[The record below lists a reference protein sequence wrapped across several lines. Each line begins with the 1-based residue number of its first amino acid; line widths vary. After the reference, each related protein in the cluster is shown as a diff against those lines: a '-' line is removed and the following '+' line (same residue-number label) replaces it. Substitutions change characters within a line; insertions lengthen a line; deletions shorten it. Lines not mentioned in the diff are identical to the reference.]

1 MADGWWLSRC
11 LAGAGWLAWLACW
24 LAGVAGRLVRE
35 RPRGGPE
42 EAQKRPRR
50 GPAEAQKA
58 RGVVQPWAAI
68 GGHRRPLAALRARAA
83 LPPKPPLLY

>member
-42 EAQKRPRR
+42 EAQK
-50 GPAEAQKA
+50 A
-58 RGVVQPWAAI
+58 RGVVPAFC
-68 GGHRRPLAALRARAA
+68 GLLRPLAALRARAA

>member
-1 MADGWWLSRC
+1 MADAWWLSRV

-24 LAGVAGRLVRE
+24 LAGLAGRLVRE

-50 GPAEAQKA
+50 SPEEAQKA
-58 RGVVQPWAAI
+58 RGVVQPWAAVASR
-68 GGHRRPLAALRARAA
+68 GQPWPAVASRGQP
-83 LPPKPPLLY
+83 